1 MTKIVLGDM
10 KFKFKPM
17 NTHEAIE
24 AMFVLAPYVEK
35 VAERNKILEKL
46 SVLMDQIHETNP
58 LDFFRLMAYMLH
70 VDADTLIVEGI
81 EGSEWYTAFAT
92 LLAENSAPTLIDV
105 AYILGI
111 AKSPWEKDYGIRAHT
126 G

>member
-1 MTKIVLGDM
+1 MTEITLGDM
-10 KFKFKPM
+10 KFEFVPM

-35 VAERNKILEKL
+35 VAERSKILEKL
-46 SVLMDQIHETNP
+46 SILMDQIHETNP

-70 VDADTLIVEGI
+70 IDAKELIVKGI
-81 EGSEWYTAFAT
+81 EGIEWYTAFAT
-92 LLAENSAPTLIDV
+92 LLAENQAPALIDL
-105 AYILGI
+105 AYVLGI
-111 AKSPWEKDYGIRAHT
+111 ARSPWEKDYGPALRS